1 MITYHLKS
9 LAVYS
14 MAILVALAVVAI
26 PYSLL
31 INTRTL
37 GFLTEATSSPQAVGI
52 SMIAAIAPIFAIM
65 EALVS
70 WLKSWRENRVRS
82 ELVKVIDAQS
92 TSPKGMDINALE
104 RESGLPRRVLQD
116 RVNELILLGRM
127 GVRITP
133 SSSREYYLIGAV

>member
-1 MITYHLKS
+1 MISYRLTGFF
-9 LAVYS
+9 VYAC
-14 MAILVALAVVAI
+14 AIIVAIAIVVI

-31 INTRTL
+31 FNSRTL
-37 GFLTEATSSPQAVGI
+37 GVLTEFTSTPQAVGI

-104 RESGLPRRVLQD
+104 RESRLPRRVLQD
-116 RVNELILLGRM
+116 RVNELILLGRI

-133 SSSREYYLIGAV
+133 SSNREYFLIGAV